1 QERAVSRG
9 ASRRT
14 GGYAGA
20 RQLLPHG
27 HARSAAAHRGGE
39 DGELRGLAREQR
51 ARAGRS
57 CPCRSARRRCGIMP
71 AQGVREREVG
81 RTVLRAA
88 LAETGGGALPGE
100 GFAEQL
106 DAEITGDQERALV
119 LEVDLR
125 AEALLVLGI
134 VDPAGLPGVVGCPVQ
149 VAEDLGAADG
159 TA

>member
-1 QERAVSRG
+1 
-9 ASRRT
+9 
-14 GGYAGA
+14 
-20 RQLLPHG
+20 
-27 HARSAAAHRGGE
+27 
-39 DGELRGLAREQR
+39 
-51 ARAGRS
+51 
-57 CPCRSARRRCGIMP
+57 
-71 AQGVREREVG
+71 
-81 RTVLRAA
+81 
-88 LAETGGGALPGE
+88 GALPGE

-159 TA
+159 TAALGLVGGVLEPEHAGAVTGAAGLDVERAVPRVVAPHPGAVGAARLPGAGARHEQRRHKEREKSAEPAQRRVWGAQRGTPAAGRPGRERAQP